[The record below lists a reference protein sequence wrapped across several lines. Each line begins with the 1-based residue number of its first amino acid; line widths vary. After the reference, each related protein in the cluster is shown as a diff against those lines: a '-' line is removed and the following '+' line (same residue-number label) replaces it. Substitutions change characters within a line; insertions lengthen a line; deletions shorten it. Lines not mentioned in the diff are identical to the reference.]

1 MGFTNWRIGN
11 RIYAGFGL
19 VQILIVVLSVIA
31 VFGMNAIRGSFA
43 TFGDM
48 SAKTLLMD
56 EMKLDV
62 LTLQLRAREFM
73 TSRTAEDRK
82 KAEAAYERLTR
93 TVADTQREVTN
104 PQRAALVA
112 EITTLVGQ
120 YGKGLQRIGDL
131 VAKRNEIL
139 ETVMNPT
146 GGSIRSRMSDI
157 IDNAAA
163 TGEPDVAARA
173 GLVQEAVLTARV
185 HAMKYLESN
194 SDAEVEE
201 VRRQF
206 SELEPAF
213 IMLDQVIT
221 NERQR
226 QVVAAAVAEV
236 ATYKDAFEAL
246 VTAIRERNALRTDV
260 LDRTGA
266 AINDKAEAIRQ
277 SFKADQ
283 ETLEHAVADVA
294 DSAEF
299 RSIVIAVLGMALGI
313 AVATVIG
320 RGIARPI
327 TAMTDTMSRLA
338 KGDHGVEVPGRG
350 RGDEIGSMAGAVQVF
365 KENAQAVE
373 RMRDEQKAAE
383 AQAEAEKR
391 RSLNDL
397 ANSFEA
403 SVRTVVES
411 VTTAATQLEGNAQRL
426 SSTAEQSRAQAAN
439 VASSAQ
445 QTAANVQT
453 VAASAEEM
461 TSSIG
466 EITRQVGQ
474 SAAIAQRAQQ
484 RAENTNATIQSL
496 AEQAKGIGDVVSL
509 INDIASQT
517 NLLALNATIEA
528 ARAGE
533 AGKGFA
539 VVASE
544 VKSLASQTAKATE
557 EISQQIGAMQGA
569 TTSAVEAIVEIT
581 RTIAE
586 INEIAT
592 TIAAAVEQ
600 QDAAT
605 REIARNVQQAA
616 QGTQVISTTIDDV
629 QQAAHGTGTAATEVL
644 AAAQALTRQSDRLSG
659 EVDRFIRQ
667 VRGA

>member
-31 VFGMNAIRGSFA
+31 VFGMDAIRDSFA
-43 TFGDM
+43 RFGDM

-56 EMKLDV
+56 ELKLDV
-62 LTLQLRAREFM
+62 VTLQLRAREFM
-73 TSRTAEDRK
+73 TSRTPEDRK
-82 KAEAAYERLTR
+82 RAEAAYERLAR
-93 TVADTQREVTN
+93 TVTDARREVTH

-112 EITTLVGQ
+112 EITALAEQ
-120 YGKGLQRIGDL
+120 YRQGFERIGDL

-139 ETVMNPT
+139 QTVMNPT
-146 GGSIRSRMSDI
+146 GGSIRSKLSDI
-157 IDNAAA
+157 IATAAA

-194 SDAEVEE
+194 SEAEVEE
-201 VRRQF
+201 VHRQIT
-206 SELEPAF
+206 ELEPAF
-213 IMLDQVIT
+213 IMLDQVIA

-236 ATYKDAFEAL
+236 ATYKGAFDSL
-246 VTAIRERNALRTDV
+246 VAAIRERNTLRTDV

-283 ETLEHAVADVA
+283 NTLEDAVAEVA
-294 DSAEF
+294 DSSET
-299 RSIVIAVLGMALGI
+299 RSVVIAVLGVALGI
-313 AVATVIG
+313 AVATIIG

-327 TAMTDTMSRLA
+327 SAMTDAMNRLA
-338 KGDHGVEVPGRG
+338 QGDHGVDVPGRG

-383 AQAEAEKR
+383 ERAEAEKR

-411 VTTAATQLEGNAQRL
+411 VTSAATQLEGNAQRL

-484 RAENTNATIQSL
+484 RAETTNTTIQSL

-544 VKSLASQTAKATE
+544 VKNLATQTARATE

-569 TTSAVEAIVEIT
+569 TSSAVEAIIDIT

-592 TIAAAVEQ
+592 TVAAAVEQ

-629 QQAAHGTGTAATEVL
+629 QQAARGTGTAATEVL

>member
-11 RIYAGFGL
+11 RIYAGFGI

-31 VFGMNAIRGSFA
+31 IFGMDAIRGSF
-43 TFGDM
+43 TRFGDM
-48 SAKTLLMD
+48 SDKTLLMD
-56 EMKLDV
+56 ELKLDV
-62 LTLQLRAREFM
+62 VTLQLRAREFM
-73 TSRTAEDRK
+73 TTRTPEDRK
-82 KAEAAYERLTR
+82 RAEAAYQTLAK
-93 TVADTQREVTN
+93 TVGDARREVTD
-104 PQRAALVA
+104 PKRAALVG
-112 EITTLVGQ
+112 EITSLVEQ
-120 YGKGLQRIGDL
+120 YRQGFQRIGDL

-139 ETVMNPT
+139 QTVMNPT
-146 GGSIRSRMSDI
+146 GGSIRSKLSDI
-157 IDNAAA
+157 IDTAAA
-163 TGEPDVAARA
+163 TGEPEVAARA

-194 SDAEVEE
+194 ADAEVDE
-201 VRRQF
+201 VRRQME
-206 SELEPAF
+206 ELETAF
-213 IMLDQVIT
+213 LMLDQAIS

-226 QVVAAAVAEV
+226 EVVTAAVAEV
-236 ATYKDAFEAL
+236 ATYKGAFEAL
-246 VTAIRERNALRTDV
+246 VTAIRERNTLRTDV

-266 AINDKAEAIRQ
+266 AINEKAEAVRQ

-283 ETLEHAVADVA
+283 GALADAVADVA
-294 DSAEF
+294 DSSET
-299 RSIVIAVLGMALGI
+299 RSIIIAVLGVALGI

-320 RGIARPI
+320 RGIARPVN
-327 TAMTDTMSRLA
+327 AMTDAMNRLA
-338 KGDHGVEVPGRG
+338 QGDHGVEVPGRG

-383 AQAEAEKR
+383 ARAEEEKR

-397 ANSFEA
+397 ANRFEA

-474 SAAIAQRAQQ
+474 SAAIAQRAHQ
-484 RAENTNATIQSL
+484 RAETTNTTIQSL

-544 VKSLASQTAKATE
+544 VKSLATQTAKATE

-569 TTSAVEAIVEIT
+569 TSSAVEAIVEIT

-629 QQAAHGTGTAATEVL
+629 QQAAHGTGTAAGEVL
-644 AAAQALTRQSDRLSG
+644 AAAQALTRQSNRLTG

>member
-11 RIYAGFGL
+11 RIYAGFGI

-31 VFGMNAIRGSFA
+31 IFGMDAIRGSF
-43 TFGDM
+43 TRFGDM
-48 SAKTLLMD
+48 SDKTLLMD
-56 EMKLDV
+56 ELKLDV
-62 LTLQLRAREFM
+62 VTLQLRAREFM
-73 TSRTAEDRK
+73 TTRTPEDRK
-82 KAEAAYERLTR
+82 RAEAAYQTLAK
-93 TVADTQREVTN
+93 TVGDARREVTD
-104 PQRAALVA
+104 PKRAALVG
-112 EITTLVGQ
+112 EITSLVEQ
-120 YGKGLQRIGDL
+120 YRQGFQRIGDL

-139 ETVMNPT
+139 QTVMNPT
-146 GGSIRSRMSDI
+146 GGSIRSKLSDI
-157 IDNAAA
+157 IDTAAA
-163 TGEPDVAARA
+163 TGEPEVAARA

-194 SDAEVEE
+194 ADAEVDE
-201 VRRQF
+201 VRRQME
-206 SELEPAF
+206 ELETAF
-213 IMLDQVIT
+213 LMLDQAIS

-226 QVVAAAVAEV
+226 EVVTAAVAEV
-236 ATYKDAFEAL
+236 ATYKGAFEAL
-246 VTAIRERNALRTDV
+246 VTAIRERNTLRTDV

-266 AINDKAEAIRQ
+266 AINEKAEAVRQ

-283 ETLEHAVADVA
+283 GALADAVADVA
-294 DSAEF
+294 DSSET
-299 RSIVIAVLGMALGI
+299 RSIIIAVLGVALGI

-320 RGIARPI
+320 RGIARPVN
-327 TAMTDTMSRLA
+327 AMTDAMNRLA
-338 KGDHGVEVPGRG
+338 QGDHGVEVPGRG

-383 AQAEAEKR
+383 ARAEEEKR

-397 ANSFEA
+397 ANRFEA

-474 SAAIAQRAQQ
+474 SAAIAQRAHQ
-484 RAENTNATIQSL
+484 RAETTNTTIQSL

-544 VKSLASQTAKATE
+544 VKSLATQTAKATE

-569 TTSAVEAIVEIT
+569 TSSAVEAIVEIT

-586 INEIAT
+586 I
-592 TIAAAVEQ
+592 
-600 QDAAT
+600 
-605 REIARNVQQAA
+605 
-616 QGTQVISTTIDDV
+616 
-629 QQAAHGTGTAATEVL
+629 
-644 AAAQALTRQSDRLSG
+644 
-659 EVDRFIRQ
+659 
-667 VRGA
+667 

>member
-11 RIYAGFGL
+11 RIYAGFGI

-31 VFGMNAIRGSFA
+31 IFGMDAIRGSF
-43 TFGDM
+43 TRFGDM
-48 SAKTLLMD
+48 SDKTLLMD
-56 EMKLDV
+56 ELKLDV
-62 LTLQLRAREFM
+62 VTLQLRAREFM
-73 TSRTAEDRK
+73 TTRTPEDRK
-82 KAEAAYERLTR
+82 RAEEAYDKLAKTVGEARR
-93 TVADTQREVTN
+93 EVADPR
-104 PQRAALVA
+104 RAALVE
-112 EITTLVGQ
+112 EITTLVEGYRQ
-120 YGKGLQRIGDL
+120 GFRRIGDL

-139 ETVMNPT
+139 QTVMNPT
-146 GGSIRSRMSDI
+146 GGSIRSKLSDI
-157 IDNAAA
+157 IDNATA
-163 TGEPDVAARA
+163 TGEPEVAARA

-194 SDAEVEE
+194 ADAEVDE
-201 VRRQF
+201 VRRQME
-206 SELEPAF
+206 ELEVAF
-213 IMLDQVIT
+213 LMLDQTIS

-236 ATYKDAFEAL
+236 ATYKGAFEAL
-246 VTAIRERNALRTDV
+246 VTAIRERNTLRTDV

-266 AINDKAEAIRQ
+266 AINEKAEAVRQ

-283 ETLEHAVADVA
+283 GALADAVADVA
-294 DSAEF
+294 DSSET
-299 RSIVIAVLGMALGI
+299 RSIIIAVLGVALGI

-320 RGIARPI
+320 RGIARPVN
-327 TAMTDTMSRLA
+327 AMTDAMNRLA
-338 KGDHGVEVPGRG
+338 QGDHGVEVPGRG

-383 AQAEAEKR
+383 ARAEEEKR

-397 ANSFEA
+397 ANRFEA

-474 SAAIAQRAQQ
+474 SAAIAQRAHQ
-484 RAENTNATIQSL
+484 RAETTNTTIQSL

-544 VKSLASQTAKATE
+544 VKSLATQTAKATE

-569 TTSAVEAIVEIT
+569 TSSAVEAIVEIT

-629 QQAAHGTGTAATEVL
+629 QQAAHGTGTAAGEVL